1 MTLSAQHR
9 RLLWL
14 DQGVGSAVFNFLLN
28 AAIAWL
34 LFHSAEVVPLWGQ
47 TSIAGDTL
55 ATAFILP
62 LLTSL
67 IVSRMVAGQV
77 AAGRIAPLAVP
88 TASRLLGAL
97 AARAALGRG
106 VLLGAAGMLAAA
118 VPVILWFAWA
128 GPRSLDLA
136 AFLWFKAGF
145 AAALAA
151 VVTPVIGWTALL
163 RASPRAAR

>member
-1 MTLSAQHR
+1 MTLSARHR

-14 DQGVGSAVFNFLLN
+14 DQGIGSAVFNFLLN
-28 AAIAWL
+28 AGIAWL

-47 TSIAGDTL
+47 SSIAGDTL

-77 AAGRIAPLAVP
+77 AAGHIPPLAGP
-88 TASRLLGAL
+88 PGSRFLALLAGRGAL
-97 AARAALGRG
+97 GCGL
-106 VLLGAAGMLAAA
+106 LLGAAGMLAAA
-118 VPVILWFAWA
+118 TPVILWFQWA
-128 GPRSLDLA
+128 GPRALDLG
-136 AFLWFKAGF
+136 AFLWFKASF

-151 VVTPVIGWTALL
+151 VVTPVIGLAALL
-163 RASPRAAR
+163 RASARTAP